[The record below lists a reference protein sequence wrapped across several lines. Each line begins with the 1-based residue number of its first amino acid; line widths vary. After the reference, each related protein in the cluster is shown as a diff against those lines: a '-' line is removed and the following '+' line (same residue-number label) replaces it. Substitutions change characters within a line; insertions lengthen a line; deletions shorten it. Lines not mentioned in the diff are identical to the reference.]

1 MTSRRTFIK
10 TILLGSAA
18 LSINVHAQTQSRILI
33 AYFSQSGN
41 TRLIA
46 EDIDYFTHGDL
57 FEIKTKEPIV
67 GDFDALVQK
76 ARSDRAA
83 NRRPELTTKINN
95 MDDYDIVFLGFPN
108 WVGTMPMPVFSFLE
122 QYNFKG
128 KTLVPFCTHG
138 TSGISDTM
146 SDLEKLNLGA
156 SIAPYFHVYRG
167 DVANAR
173 ADVGKWIESLNL

>member
-1 MTSRRTFIK
+1 MTTRRTFIK
-10 TILLGSAA
+10 TMLLGSTA
-18 LSINVHAQTQSRILI
+18 LSLNVYAQIQSRILI

-46 EDIDYFTHGDL
+46 EDIAYFTHGDL

-67 GDFDALVQK
+67 GDFDTLVQK
-76 ARSDRAA
+76 ARADRAA
-83 NRRPELTTKINN
+83 NRRPELAAHVNN
-95 MDDYDIVFLGFPN
+95 MNNYDIVFVGFPN

-122 QYNFKG
+122 QHSFKG

-138 TSGISDTM
+138 TSGISDTI

-156 SIAPYFHVYRG
+156 TVAPYFHVYRG

-173 ADVGKWIESLNL
+173 ADVGKWLKSLNL